1 MKLYSSYGIH
11 QTLYE
16 YVSSNEE
23 FLLKVS
29 KGEQLT
35 PKEKIRLKKLQEAK
49 RKHNLNK
56 KK

>member
-1 MKLYSSYGIH
+1 MKLYSSYGTH